1 MIPEPVH
8 LTDEEL
14 LLLADGEIDRAAEKS
29 FREHLELCAECETR
43 MRELQAAIDDVIA
56 LHHTELDAQLSSS
69 TGPRAQLKAQLEA
82 QDANKAP
89 FFLRRLVP
97 GYGVSL
103 LAALLIGI
111 MAAPVLKHYVQPGNL
126 QASSRVT
133 LPIPNKQLTPGA
145 TRPVKLA
152 EICPA
157 ASDDLD
163 PSVPASKRRIVFQE
177 YGMTTAAEGKYQ
189 VDYLINPQLGGTDDI
204 RNLWPEPYDA
214 TVWNAHAKDAL
225 EDRLHQMVCSGQ
237 LDLASAQDQIAS
249 DWISAYKRYFRTPQ
263 PV

>member
-1 MIPEPVH
+1 M
-8 LTDEEL
+8 
-14 LLLADGEIDRAAEKS
+14 
-29 FREHLELCAECETR
+29 
-43 MRELQAAIDDVIA
+43 
-56 LHHTELDAQLSSS
+56 
-69 TGPRAQLKAQLEA
+69 
-82 QDANKAP
+82 
-89 FFLRRLVP
+89 
-97 GYGVSL
+97 
-103 LAALLIGI
+103 
-111 MAAPVLKHYVQPGNL
+111 
-126 QASSRVT
+126 
-133 LPIPNKQLTPGA
+133 
-145 TRPVKLA
+145 A

>member
-1 MIPEPVH
+1 MTPEPIH

-14 LLLADGEIDRAAEKS
+14 LLMADGEIDRAEEKPL
-29 FREHLELCAECETR
+29 RDHLELCAECRRR
-43 MRELQAAIDDVIA
+43 MGEFQAAIDDVIA
-56 LHHTELDAQLSSS
+56 LHHAELDEQVPSSA
-69 TGPRAQLKAQLEA
+69 GPRALLKARLEA

-89 FFLRRLVP
+89 SFFQRLVP
-97 GYGVSL
+97 RYGVPL
-103 LAALLIGI
+103 LAVLLIGVV
-111 MAAPVLKHYVQPGNL
+111 AAPVLQRVKL
-126 QASSRVT
+126 QSGSRVT
-133 LPIPNKQLTPGA
+133 LPIPDKQLTPGA

-177 YGMTTAAEGKYQ
+177 YGMTAAAEGKYQ

-204 RNLWPEPYDA
+204 RNLWPEPYDS

-237 LDLASAQDQIAS
+237 LDLASAQNQIAS
-249 DWISAYKRYFRTPQ
+249 DWISAYKRYFRTPR